1 VESLGP
7 IVFGLRLENSQLP
20 SAYRTI
26 TYGKGIW
33 IMQMLRRRMGDE
45 RFGAMLAE
53 VLKRYDRRDI
63 TTEEFRAVAAQFLP
77 ARSEDPQLTSFFDQW
92 VYGTGIP
99 TLKLS
104 WSVKGKAPDVRLVGT
119 VTQADVVADF
129 TALVP
134 VEVQPAHGP
143 AITRWVRTSSD
154 PATFTV
160 TLNQAPAKVVLDP
173 HNAVLRR

>member
-1 VESLGP
+1 
-7 IVFGLRLENSQLP
+7 
-20 SAYRTI
+20 
-26 TYGKGIW
+26 
-33 IMQMLRRRMGDE
+33 MGDE

-53 VLKRYDRRDI
+53 VLKRYDRRDL
-63 TTEEFRAVAAQFLP
+63 TTEEFRALAARFLP
-77 ARSEDPQLTSFFDQW
+77 ARSEDPQLTSFFEQW
-92 VYGTGIP
+92 VYATGIP

-134 VEVQPAHGP
+134 VEIQPARGP

-154 PATFTV
+154 PVTFTV
-160 TLNQAPAKVVLDP
+160 PLNQAPAKVVLDP